1 MEGKYLPEEDWERMF
16 KMKRALEAAFVTA
29 KIQEAAGSSEIRRV
43 AETPTNLAG
52 NRQQRRAAA
61 RKARP

>member
-1 MEGKYLPEEDWERMF
+1 MTQEAIMQTNPRDI
-16 KMKRALEAAFVTA
+16 MKRALEAAFVTA

-43 AETPTNLAG
+43 AETPPDLAG
-52 NRQQRRAAA
+52 NRQQRRANA